1 MYLFITSDCSSN
13 CIFSC
18 DVIFLFREVDKGDGR
33 AAEGMFSDGPGRAV
47 MITGGT
53 DIVGVLAV
61 TFDVSGT
68 PLDTAIAFDGG
79 VLKVG
84 GGFALI
90 AEQYFVGKPG

>member
-1 MYLFITSDCSSN
+1 
-13 CIFSC
+13 
-18 DVIFLFREVDKGDGR
+18 
-33 AAEGMFSDGPGRAV
+33 

-68 PLDTAIAFDGG
+68 PLDTAIGFDGG
-79 VLKVG
+79 VLEVD